1 MMMVVV
7 CVAFGQTNNLQ
18 QIWTASQIISEFFYF
33 SHCIFLSN
41 FCEIAFAVCTHRYFE
56 MQFSFTSDE
65 IVLQF
70 LGVVRISPWSNSTV
84 TLFCTYQSTD
94 YGRVIGAFFQ
104 NILNVFSN
112 WADVGQGDRCDRVT
126 PKFSDTLTLSQ
137 PVGADSADSAHHH
150 RGRT

>member
-94 YGRVIGAFFQ
+94 YGRVIRAFFSKYPKWFFPIGQ
-104 NILNVFSN
+104 MVELI
-112 WADVGQGDRCDRVT
+112 VGYLGYIRM
-126 PKFSDTLTLSQ
+126 
-137 PVGADSADSAHHH
+137 
-150 RGRT
+150 

>member
-94 YGRVIGAFFQ
+94 YGRVIRAFFSKYPKWFFPIGQ
-104 NILNVFSN
+104 MVELI
-112 WADVGQGDRCDRVT
+112 VGYLGYIRMYVISANL
-126 PKFSDTLTLSQ
+126 FLSM
-137 PVGADSADSAHHH
+137 
-150 RGRT
+150 